1 MESTNK
7 KTTRDYKEMLLL
19 KGIGSELE
27 KMAYPKVANLN
38 AMLETMGYSISP
50 ISTRP
55 VRQGANQD
63 EYGIKV
69 TTEDEVK
76 SSGYKY

>member
-1 MESTNK
+1 MENTNK

-38 AMLETMGYSISP
+38 AMLETLGYEVV
-50 ISTRP
+50 STRSAKTS
-55 VRQGANQD
+55 Q
-63 EYGIKV
+63 I
-69 TTEDEVK
+69 TE
-76 SSGYKY
+76 

>member
-7 KTTRDYKEMLLL
+7 KSTRDYKEMLLL

-27 KMAYPKVANLN
+27 KMAYPKVSNLK
-38 AMLETMGYSISP
+38 AMLETMGYTIEP
-50 ISTRP
+50 FSTRP
-55 VRQGANQD
+55 VRQGANED

-76 SSGYKY
+76 SSYKY

>member
-27 KMAYPKVANLN
+27 KMAYPKVTNLR
-38 AMLETMGYSISP
+38 AMLETMGYTIVPYTYSKP
-50 ISTRP
+50 E
-55 VRQGANQD
+55 VAED
-63 EYGIKV
+63 
-69 TTEDEVK
+69 EDEVK
-76 SSGYKY
+76 SNYKY

>member
-27 KMAYPKVANLN
+27 KMAYPKVSNLN
-38 AMLETMGYSISP
+38 AMLETLGYQITPITRTRSTSEETSP
-50 ISTRP
+50 
-55 VRQGANQD
+55 
-63 EYGIKV
+63 EY
-69 TTEDEVK
+69 
-76 SSGYKY
+76 SYK

>member
-27 KMAYPKVANLN
+27 KMAYPKVTNLR
-38 AMLETMGYSISP
+38 AMLETMGYTIVPYTYSKPAESA
-50 ISTRP
+50 R
-55 VRQGANQD
+55 D
-63 EYGIKV
+63 EDGGEE
-69 TTEDEVK
+69 TT
-76 SSGYKY
+76 YKF

>member
-27 KMAYPKVANLN
+27 KMAYPKVANLR
-38 AMLETMGYSISP
+38 AMLETMGYTI
-50 ISTRP
+50 RP
-55 VRQGANQD
+55 YTIDAKEENTP
-63 EYGIKV
+63 EY
-69 TTEDEVK
+69 
-76 SSGYKY
+76 SYK

>member
-27 KMAYPKVANLN
+27 KMAYPKVSNLR
-38 AMLETMGYSISP
+38 AMLETMGYTIIPYTYSKP
-50 ISTRP
+50 ITP
-55 VRQGANQD
+55 VRD
-63 EYGIKV
+63 EDMAEEE
-69 TTEDEVK
+69 TP
-76 SSGYKY
+76 YKY

>member
-7 KTTRDYKEMLLL
+7 KSTRDYKEMLLL

-38 AMLETMGYSISP
+38 VMLETMGYAISP
-50 ISTRP
+50 ILTRP
-55 VRQGANQD
+55 VRQGANED
-63 EYGIKV
+63 TEE
-69 TTEDEVK
+69 TT
-76 SSGYKY
+76 YKF

>member
-27 KMAYPKVANLN
+27 KMAYPKVANLR
-38 AMLETMGYSISP
+38 AMLETMGYTIEPLSS
-50 ISTRP
+50 RP
-55 VRQGANQD
+55 VRQGANED
-63 EYGIKV
+63 DYNITV

-76 SSGYKY
+76 SGYKY

>member
-27 KMAYPKVANLN
+27 KMAYPKVANLR
-38 AMLETMGYSISP
+38 AMLETLGYTIVPYTYSKP
-50 ISTRP
+50 INPSK
-55 VRQGANQD
+55 D
-63 EYGIKV
+63 EDMV
-69 TTEDEVK
+69 EEET
-76 SSGYKY
+76 SYKY

>member
-38 AMLETMGYSISP
+38 AMLETLGYQITP
-50 ISTRP
+50 ITRTRSTTSE
-55 VRQGANQD
+55 AD

>member
-7 KTTRDYKEMLLL
+7 KSPHDYKEMLLL

-38 AMLETMGYSISP
+38 TMLETLGYEIV
-50 ISTRP
+50 P
-55 VRQGANQD
+55 VQ
-63 EYGIKV
+63 
-69 TTEDEVK
+69 
-76 SSGYKY
+76 SSKNSQAVD

>member
-27 KMAYPKVANLN
+27 KMAYPKVTNLR
-38 AMLETMGYSISP
+38 AMLETLGYTIVPYTYSKSSESP
-50 ISTRP
+50 K
-55 VRQGANQD
+55 D
-63 EYGIKV
+63 
-69 TTEDEVK
+69 EDEDK
-76 SSGYKY
+76 ETTYKF

>member
-1 MESTNK
+1 
-7 KTTRDYKEMLLL
+7 
-19 KGIGSELE
+19 
-27 KMAYPKVANLN
+27 MAYPKVSNLN

-63 EYGIKV
+63 EYGITV

-76 SSGYKY
+76 SNYKY

>member
-7 KTTRDYKEMLLL
+7 KSTRDYKEMLLL

-55 VRQGANQD
+55 VRQEANQD
-63 EYGIKV
+63 EYGITV

>member
-27 KMAYPKVANLN
+27 KMAYPKVSNLR
-38 AMLETMGYSISP
+38 AMLETFGYTVVPLQYNNRTAEI
-50 ISTRP
+50 
-55 VRQGANQD
+55 N
-63 EYGIKV
+63 
-69 TTEDEVK
+69 EDDFK
-76 SSGYKY
+76 SDLSYK

>member
-27 KMAYPKVANLN
+27 KMAYPKVANLR
-38 AMLETMGYSISP
+38 AMLETMGYTVVPYTYSKPIESP
-50 ISTRP
+50 S
-55 VRQGANQD
+55 D
-63 EYGIKV
+63 EDMDI
-69 TTEDEVK
+69 K
-76 SSGYKY
+76 SSYKY

>member
-1 MESTNK
+1 
-7 KTTRDYKEMLLL
+7 MLLL

-55 VRQGANQD
+55 VRQGASED
-63 EYGIKV
+63 TEE
-69 TTEDEVK
+69 TT
-76 SSGYKY
+76 YKF

>member
-27 KMAYPKVANLN
+27 KMAYPKVANLK
-38 AMLETMGYSISP
+38 AMLETMGYTIVPYTYTKP
-50 ISTRP
+50 IESAR
-55 VRQGANQD
+55 D
-63 EYGIKV
+63 EDM
-69 TTEDEVK
+69 TEEVN
-76 SSGYKY
+76 YKY

>member
-7 KTTRDYKEMLLL
+7 KSTRDYKEMLLL

-27 KMAYPKVANLN
+27 KMAYPKVANLR
-38 AMLETMGYSISP
+38 AMLETMGYTIEPLSS
-50 ISTRP
+50 RP
-55 VRQGANQD
+55 VRQGANED
-63 EYGIKV
+63 DYSITV

-76 SSGYKY
+76 SNYKY